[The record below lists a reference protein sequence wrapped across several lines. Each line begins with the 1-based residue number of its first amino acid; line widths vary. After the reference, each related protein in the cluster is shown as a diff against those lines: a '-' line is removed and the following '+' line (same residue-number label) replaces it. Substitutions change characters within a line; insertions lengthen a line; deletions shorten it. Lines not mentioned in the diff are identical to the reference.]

1 MAKAVA
7 PLELTAFFASD
18 VIHSLDAPRC
28 NKVFDLMIT
37 DICAYLLDGCL
48 PKFSMG
54 SLAKYPSSGLT
65 MVGKGSFL
73 S

>member
-1 MAKAVA
+1 M
-7 PLELTAFFASD
+7 ELTAFFASD
-18 VIHSLDAPRC
+18 GIHALDALRC
-28 NKVFDLMIT
+28 NKDFDLMIT
-37 DICAYLLDGCL
+37 DISMPVLDGRL

-54 SLAKYPSSGLT
+54 PLAKYPSSRLT